1 MRRGRIVVNCD
12 PSLPSSLGCQT
23 CKWSLSQSSQSSPS
37 SQDRYSCTIT
47 QLATHTNHTTQATQL
62 NLHEPTYMVC
72 PLLGFHTSFF
82 TVENREVCS
91 RNEMFHSS
99 NFWQN
104 LDICLAIFGDNTRS
118 FTFAWGQSWES
129 AKMVHPILS
138 VDAILAK

>member
-1 MRRGRIVVNCD
+1 MSDFNAISMYVFSRRVVILVGIVRVRCGRIVVNCD

-104 LDICLAIFGDNTRS
+104 LGNI
-118 FTFAWGQSWES
+118 
-129 AKMVHPILS
+129 
-138 VDAILAK
+138 